1 MVFYVIAASEKNQ
14 GQPVPEEQVKAHI
27 ARVKHF
33 TDPRNPAE
41 LHDLKVDKTQ
51 FKIGSL
57 DQLMTLNETSSKLD
71 TQLDGAC
78 KKFERVCFD
87 TGSSTLVYKDE
98 MDDTKTSKHP
108 SPFLT
113 LMQ

>member
-1 MVFYVIAASEKNQ
+1 M
-14 GQPVPEEQVKAHI
+14 
-27 ARVKHF
+27 KHF

-41 LHDLKVDKTQ
+41 LHDLRVDKTQ

-57 DQLMTLNETSSKLD
+57 DQLMALNESSSKIDTALD
-71 TQLDGAC
+71 AAC

-98 MDDTKTSKHP
+98 MDDEVTSKFPHP
-108 SPFLT
+108 LT
-113 LMQ
+113 RLQ